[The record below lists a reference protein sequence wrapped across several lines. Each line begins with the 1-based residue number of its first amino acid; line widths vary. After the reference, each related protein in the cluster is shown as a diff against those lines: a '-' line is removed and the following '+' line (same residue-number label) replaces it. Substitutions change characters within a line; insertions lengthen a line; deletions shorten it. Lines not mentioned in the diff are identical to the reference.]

1 MTATSI
7 GAAAP
12 GTVAPAPWAVAQQS
26 AASAGNQGTVP
37 AFHASLA
44 LGGVPGPGGV
54 PSHTQSLAQTQQPVA
69 TLWSTIPPQSTQI
82 GGPASSLAGAPF
94 TSEAAWAALF
104 MSQLAAVQAATQAAM
119 LPPLTIPPPSY
130 VAPRP
135 EGAPARQSRSYSQAT
150 AASNR
155 NEIWIPYSPS
165 TIGSYS
171 PYPHTRPPEMCFE
184 CNVPH
189 SHAGNECPAR
199 FARIFGAPLPGW
211 TREGKKDAAAWSS
224 DGAAMLQPTR
234 EASCP
239 GMIDEP
245 SAQAG

>member
-1 MTATSI
+1 MSGPAVTATSI
-7 GAAAP
+7 GAANP
-12 GTVAPAPWAVAQQS
+12 VLWRPRRGQLRQ
-26 AASAGNQGTVP
+26 
-37 AFHASLA
+37 A

-54 PSHTQSLAQTQQPVA
+54 PSHTQSLADPAACCDVVEHYSPTVDSDRRA
-69 TLWSTIPPQSTQI
+69 RILSCRRTYHLRGCA
-82 GGPASSLAGAPF
+82 GGAI
-94 TSEAAWAALF
+94 
-104 MSQLAAVQAATQAAM
+104 AVQAATQAAM
-119 LPPLTIPPPSY
+119 LPPLTIPPPAY

-171 PYPHTRPPEMCFE
+171 PYPHIRPPEMCFE

-199 FARIFGAPLPGW
+199 FARIFGF
-211 TREGKKDAAAWSS
+211 EF
-224 DGAAMLQPTR
+224 
-234 EASCP
+234 C
-239 GMIDEP
+239 
-245 SAQAG
+245 